1 MSVKLRIGV
10 FHKKAALEEGSE
22 LCLDTLD
29 GQVAFKAR
37 RSIVSDAEVIERTR
51 FRPIIGETESVVP
64 QRLAEELA
72 KMLPKFIDL
81 ALR

>member
-1 MSVKLRIGV
+1 
-10 FHKKAALEEGSE
+10 
-22 LCLDTLD
+22 LDTVD

-51 FRPIIGETESVVP
+51 FRPIIGEMESVVP